1 MIYQLSGRNARA
13 ISEYQLALRSTANYE
28 LADSIEELMYK
39 ALSSGTSE
47 AAETVQANIFDFS
60 AIDMNETDIRDQDE
74 VAEELNDSKWK
85 DDEEDVDPSLNSS
98 YLRED
103 DSRVSTDALI
113 MDEGDLDGTRI
124 QGWL

>member
-1 MIYQLSGRNARA
+1 MI
-13 ISEYQLALRSTANYE
+13 YQLALRSTANYE

-85 DDEEDVDPSLNSS
+85 DEEEDVDPSLNPS

>member
-85 DDEEDVDPSLNSS
+85 DEEEDVDPSLNSS